1 MLLKLIGPEILGTK
15 FKCVPNAFYVQKPSY
30 RVIMVVKILKQC
42 KYFQIEDGLNYG
54 SFSNGI
60 YEDT

>member
-1 MLLKLIGPEILGTK
+1 M
-15 FKCVPNAFYVQKPSY
+15 QKPSY

>member
-1 MLLKLIGPEILGTK
+1 M
-15 FKCVPNAFYVQKPSY
+15 QKPSY

-60 YEDT
+60 YEDTWILHMKTVEKWLR